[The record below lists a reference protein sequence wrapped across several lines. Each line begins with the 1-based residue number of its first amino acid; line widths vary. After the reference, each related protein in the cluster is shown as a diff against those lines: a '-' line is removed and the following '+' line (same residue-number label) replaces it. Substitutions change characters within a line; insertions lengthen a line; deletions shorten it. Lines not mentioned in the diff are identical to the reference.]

1 MSALAAYHCRM
12 IYLLLSILTNAAIYL
27 VFKGFDRMRVQTLP
41 AIVVNYFVAFTIGLI
56 VVPDLNGAL
65 AAAAPMPLW
74 TIGGITL
81 GIVFISVFY
90 LTGSAARTLGVS
102 VATIASKMSLALA
115 VLLFVWIDPAE
126 HLHASKVIAILLAM
140 AGVYF
145 ASLKADG
152 GKLNIRSFGMPILIL
167 LGSTAVDFG
176 IAYFSSFPTN
186 DNELKL
192 YSCLSFGMAGVC
204 GAVIIAYQLA
214 SRKITLT
221 SRDLL
226 GGIILGTVNY
236 GSILFLVLAYDSGI
250 MQKSVL
256 LPVNNLGVVLL
267 SALAAVVL
275 FREKL
280 TRNNWLGVALSIAAL
295 ALLL

>member
-1 MSALAAYHCRM
+1 M

-56 VVPDLNGAL
+56 VVPDLGAAL
-65 AAAAPMPLW
+65 TEAAHFPLW
-74 TIGGITL
+74 TVGGLTL
-81 GIVFISVFY
+81 GVVFISIFY

-115 VLLFVWIDPAE
+115 ILLFVWIDPNE
-126 HLHASKVIAILLAM
+126 HLDRTKVIAIVLAM

-145 ASLKADG
+145 SSRKNYG
-152 GKLNIRSFGMPILIL
+152 TEFNIGSFGLPLLIL
-167 LGSTAVDFG
+167 LGSTAIDFG
-176 IAYFSSFPTN
+176 IAYFSSLPAN

-192 YSCLSFGMAGVC
+192 YSCLSFGMAGLC
-204 GAVIIAYQLA
+204 GALVISYQIFRGKL
-214 SRKITLT
+214 TLT
-221 SRDLL
+221 ARDFM
-226 GGIILGTVNY
+226 GGVVLGTVNY

-250 MQKSVL
+250 MQKSEL
-256 LPVNNLGVVLL
+256 LPVNNLGVVIV
-267 SALAAVVL
+267 SAFASIVF

-280 TRNNWLGVALSIAAL
+280 SRYNWLGIVLSMAAL